1 MAMIKHSRGKV
12 GLLGTVLYS
21 VAVIFLPY
29 VQYRPNRIL
38 TGESYRLW
46 TLFPGPA
53 WFALFLLLLPALLY
67 AFLPVYWNAAR
78 PLSALVAA
86 GLVQGALAWASSL
99 LISGSDLARASI
111 GSGFWLAVVGVYFM
125 ISGCRGSAQAVRQAP
140 RLYAAVLAVFCV
152 LLFTGCFNDLSVM
165 REFFGRRDTFFAQMA
180 RHLALAASSV
190 GMAAAFGIPLAFFLF
205 SHKRLEHI
213 VFFLVNMGQTIPT
226 LSLLGLLMVPLSYLG
241 SRSELLRAWGV
252 SGIGFW
258 PAWIALFLYAMFP
271 ILHNAL
277 AGLKMVD
284 PAVTEAAAAVGM
296 TRRQIFLKV
305 QIPLAIPLILG
316 SIRTALT
323 QSMGNTILAAL
334 IGGGGLGS
342 FIFLG
347 LAQSAPDLILL
358 GVMPLVAI
366 TFIADALLSRV
377 VQLAVKE
384 MRYDRNTRADQVV

>member
-1 MAMIKHSRGKV
+1 
-12 GLLGTVLYS
+12 
-21 VAVIFLPY
+21 
-29 VQYRPNRIL
+29 
-38 TGESYRLW
+38 
-46 TLFPGPA
+46 
-53 WFALFLLLLPALLY
+53 
-67 AFLPVYWNAAR
+67 
-78 PLSALVAA
+78 
-86 GLVQGALAWASSL
+86 
-99 LISGSDLARASI
+99 
-111 GSGFWLAVVGVYFM
+111 
-125 ISGCRGSAQAVRQAP
+125 
-140 RLYAAVLAVFCV
+140 
-152 LLFTGCFNDLSVM
+152 
-165 REFFGRRDTFFAQMA
+165 
-180 RHLALAASSV
+180 
-190 GMAAAFGIPLAFFLF
+190 
-205 SHKRLEHI
+205 
-213 VFFLVNMGQTIPT
+213 
-226 LSLLGLLMVPLSYLG
+226 
-241 SRSELLRAWGV
+241 
-252 SGIGFW
+252 
-258 PAWIALFLYAMFP
+258 MFP